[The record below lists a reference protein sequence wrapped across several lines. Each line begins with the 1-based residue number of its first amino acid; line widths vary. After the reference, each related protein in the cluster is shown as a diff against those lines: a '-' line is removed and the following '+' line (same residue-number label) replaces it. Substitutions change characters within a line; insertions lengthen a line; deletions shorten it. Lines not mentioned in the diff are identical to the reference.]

1 MKVTLIYNPT
11 AGDDSRPAPGQL
23 AALIAEAGYD
33 VRVQATNR
41 KGWSKALKK
50 KAGLVAV
57 AGGDGTVGKVA
68 RRLVGSGCPIAVLPL
83 GTANN
88 IAKSLGIHGQPLWQL
103 IREWKHAKEAAL
115 DAGIA

>member
-11 AGDDSRPAPGQL
+11 AGDDDARPTSGQL
-23 AALIAEAGYD
+23 AALIREAGHQ
-33 VRVQATNR
+33 VRTQPTDE
-41 KGWSKALKK
+41 KGWSKALRK

-68 RRLVGSGCPIAVLPL
+68 RRLVDSGCPIAVLPM

-88 IAKSLGIHGQPLWQL
+88 IARSLGIHGQPLWQ
-103 IREWKHAKEAAL
+103 
-115 DAGIA
+115 